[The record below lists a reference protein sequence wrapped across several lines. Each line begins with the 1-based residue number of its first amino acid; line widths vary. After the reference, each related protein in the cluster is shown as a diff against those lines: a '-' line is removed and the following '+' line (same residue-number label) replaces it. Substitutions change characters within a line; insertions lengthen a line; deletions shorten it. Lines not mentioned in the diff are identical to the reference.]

1 MKLVLL
7 INNNVVGA
15 MAIPLDSGIY
25 NITFSVSYFEVD
37 CFDKVICTK

>member
-7 INNNVVGA
+7 INNVVGA

-25 NITFSVSYFEVD
+25 NITFSVSYVEVE
-37 CFDKVICTK
+37 FW